1 MGKIISFSN
10 QKGGVGKTT
19 TCVNLSAYCAAAG
32 KKILLV
38 DMDPQ
43 GNATTGLGFVKSG
56 IKMSLYNVLIEEKGV
71 GKAILPTEIA
81 GLDLLPANIDL
92 AGAEI
97 DLVYKRGREKTLK
110 KALDPLKK
118 KYDFIFIDCPP
129 SLGLLTINAMVASDS
144 IIIPIQ
150 SEYYAMEGLSQLIN
164 SVNLIKTSLNKN
176 LEVEGVLL
184 TMFDRRSLIA
194 RQVSEEIKRY
204 FEDKMFSVAIP
215 RNVRLAEAPSY
226 GKPVMLHD
234 GKCLGAK
241 AYKALAE
248 DFLRRQAGIEAEE

>member
-19 TCVNLSAYCAAAG
+19 SCVNLSAYCAAAG
-32 KKILLV
+32 KKVLLV

-43 GNATTGLGFVKSG
+43 GNSTTGFGFSKSG
-56 IKMSLYNVLIEEKGV
+56 IKKSVYNVLMEEKSV
-71 GKAILPTEIA
+71 ASVLLPTEIP
-81 GLDLLPANIDL
+81 GLDVLPANIDL

-97 DLVYKRGREKTLK
+97 DLVYKRGREKALK
-110 KALDPLKK
+110 KAIEPMKK

-144 IIIPIQ
+144 LIIPIQ

-164 SVNLIKTSLNKN
+164 SVSLVKNSLNKG

-184 TMFDRRSLIA
+184 TMFDRRSLISG
-194 RQVSEEIKRY
+194 QVAEEIKKY
-204 FEDKMFSVAIP
+204 FRKKVYEIVIP
-215 RNVRLAEAPSY
+215 RNVRLAEAPSH

-234 GKCLGAK
+234 DKCLGAK
-241 AYKALAE
+241 AYRAFAKE
-248 DFLRRQAGIEAEE
+248 FLSRQPDAEEL